1 MLYLELFQNA
11 SPNLG
16 SYLMATGK
24 IAPPTSKDPFLN
36 CMMLV
41 LLMQVPSGKIS
52 MGSFSGSW
60 TCSSSL
66 LNTAALS
73 LASPLSNHI

>member
-41 LLMQVPSGKIS
+41 LLMQVPSGKMR
-52 MGSFSGSW
+52 MGSFSGSR
-60 TCSSSL
+60 TCSCSRVEQF
-66 LNTAALS
+66 
-73 LASPLSNHI
+73 